1 MFIEGHKFIS
11 FQLLSVTL
19 FKLSLTDSLIVQ
31 SASLRYSEKKKAL
44 FHGHVFLLLNFE
56 DLKVSAT

>member
-19 FKLSLTDSLIVQ
+19 FKLSLIDSLIVQ
-31 SASLRYSEKKKAL
+31 SASLRYSEKKAL
-44 FHGHVFLLLNFE
+44 FHGHDFLLLNFE